1 MHPMEKLIDEELKK
15 EASRDFNK
23 GYDKGYTDGL
33 KAMGNL
39 LKAKDRA
46 YKDKLMW
53 GEHDD
58 L

>member
-23 GYDKGYTDGL
+23 GYDKGYADGL

-39 LKAKDRA
+39 LKAKDVK
-46 YKDKLMW
+46 YKKELK
-53 GEHDD
+53 EINYD

>member
-1 MHPMEKLIDEELKK
+1 MEKLIDEELKK

-23 GYDKGYTDGL
+23 GYDKGYADGL

-39 LKAKDRA
+39 LKAKDDK
-46 YKDKLMW
+46 YKKELK
-53 GEHDD
+53 EVNYD

>member
-33 KAMGNL
+33 KAMGSL
-39 LKAKDRA
+39 LKAKDGA
-46 YKDKLMW
+46 YKEKLIRR
-53 GEHDD
+53 EHND